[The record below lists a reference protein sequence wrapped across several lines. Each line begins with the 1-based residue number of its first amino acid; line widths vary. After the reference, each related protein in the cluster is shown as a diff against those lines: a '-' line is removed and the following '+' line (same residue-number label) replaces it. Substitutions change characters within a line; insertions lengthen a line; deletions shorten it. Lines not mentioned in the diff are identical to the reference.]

1 MARALC
7 EWDIMNDTTR
17 NRYGCLCA
25 EIYDLDRP
33 PGSLFDLPYYT
44 QRLIGLEG
52 PVLEAAVGT
61 GRLLIPL
68 LEAGIEVEGFDR
80 SAEMLALAR
89 AHAEARVLTA
99 RLTQASFADFAF
111 DRGFAAIIVPA
122 SSFILIDDF
131 DAALAVLAR
140 FRDHL
145 APGGLLLIDIPP
157 LSFLEAQGA
166 PRTWTAANGDLLRHE
181 SQRAITDVIGQRR
194 VNHDRYERWRD
205 GRLVESELEFFAYR
219 VWGMEEL
226 RLALAASGFEA
237 IEVCGN
243 YRPGRPPRAG
253 DGILN
258 FSARKPNPPL

>member
-7 EWDIMNDTTR
+7 ERDIMNDTTR

-25 EIYDLDRP
+25 EIYDLDKP

-44 QRLIGLEG
+44 RRLMGLEG

-80 SAEMLALAR
+80 SAEMLAVAR
-89 AHAEARVLTA
+89 GHAEARGLTA
-99 RLTQASFADFAF
+99 RLTQASFADFTF
-111 DRGFAAIIVPA
+111 DRAFAAILVPA
-122 SSFILIDDF
+122 SSFILIDEF
-131 DAALAVLAR
+131 EAGLAALRR
-140 FRDHL
+140 FHDHL
-145 APGGLLLIDIPP
+145 APGGLLLLDIPP
-157 LSFLEAQGA
+157 LSFFEAPGA

-181 SQRAITDVIGQRR
+181 STRAVTDAIGQRR

-205 GRLVESELEFFAYR
+205 GRLVESELELFAYR
-219 VWGMEEL
+219 VWGMKEL
-226 RLALAASGFEA
+226 ELALAAVGFEH
-237 IEVCGN
+237 IQVCGN
-243 YRPGRPPRAG
+243 YRPGGAPRAG

-258 FSARKPNPPL
+258 FSARRAP

>member
-1 MARALC
+1 
-7 EWDIMNDTTR
+7 MNTETR

-25 EIYDLDRP
+25 EIYDLDKP
-33 PGSLFDLPYYT
+33 PGSLFDVPYYT
-44 QRLIGLEG
+44 QRLKGLEG

-61 GRLLIPL
+61 GRLMIPL
-68 LEAGIEVEGFDR
+68 LEAGIDLEGFDR
-80 SAEMLALAR
+80 SAEMLAVAEGHAQAR
-89 AHAEARVLTA
+89 GLKA
-99 RLTQASFADFAF
+99 RLTQASFADFAC
-111 DRGFAAIIVPA
+111 DQAFAAIIVPA

-131 DAALAVLAR
+131 EAGLAALRR

-157 LSFLEAQGA
+157 LSFFEAAGA

-181 SQRAITDVIGQRR
+181 STRAVTDVIGQRR

-219 VWGMEEL
+219 VWGMKEL
-226 RLALAASGFEA
+226 ELALASVGFEA
-237 IEVCGN
+237 IEVCGD
-243 YRPGRPPRAG
+243 YRPGRAPRAG

-258 FSARKPNPPL
+258 FSARRAG